1 MLLGM
6 TFLGL
11 SVQVWIIIFI
21 TLGMFYMLV
30 RTRVP
35 AEVIFLGAVT
45 ILLVT
50 NVVSENNVLD
60 AFGSEA
66 ILVNGAFYIVIA
78 GLMTSGVLYWIGKHL
93 LGTPSTYRR
102 AVVKLMVPVSVLSA
116 MLGCENAVSLFTEM
130 VKMWARKLGI
140 SPAKLLIPLSW

>member
-1 MLLGM
+1 MWLGM

-35 AEVIFLGAVT
+35 ADVIFLGAVT

-93 LGTPSTYRR
+93 LGTPSTY
-102 AVVKLMVPVSVLSA
+102 
-116 MLGCENAVSLFTEM
+116 
-130 VKMWARKLGI
+130 
-140 SPAKLLIPLSW
+140 